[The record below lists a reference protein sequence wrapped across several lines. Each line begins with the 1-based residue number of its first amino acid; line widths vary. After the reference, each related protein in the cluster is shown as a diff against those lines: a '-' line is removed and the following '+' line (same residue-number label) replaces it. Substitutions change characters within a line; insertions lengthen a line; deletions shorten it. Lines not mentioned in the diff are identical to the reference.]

1 MIFYYSFKNCNNDIF
16 YDALSKKFPIAKLE
30 IHEVNFVNGEVYL
43 NSPNN
48 ILPSDYVIL
57 NFDNDLYGS
66 EYIIHC
72 ALITSLLSHLIENII
87 IYMPYIPYELQS
99 EYKKNS
105 SVGFDIFKSLF
116 DKNYIKKIVTIDSH
130 ISSISSKFAN
140 TNVANISLMEDLITK
155 NIKIFKNSIIVL
167 PDKGARNRYEHLL
180 QKFSLRYIV
189 LEKSRDF
196 GGNVKIKNNIDTN
209 LATKDK
215 FIFLDDMMLS
225 GKTLIEVMKI
235 IPNINYCM
243 IIKNFNKNFN
253 QQFPNITL
261 IQPSTENIMEKV
273 LSNICETIII

>member
-16 YDALSKKFPIAKLE
+16 YDALSKKFQIAKLE
-30 IHEVNFVNGEVYL
+30 IHEVHFVNGEVYL

-66 EYIIHC
+66 EYIIPC
-72 ALITSLLSHLIENII
+72 ALITSLLSHLTENII

-209 LATKDK
+209 FATKNK

-261 IQPSTENIMEKV
+261 IQPYTENIMEKV

>member
-16 YDALSKKFPIAKLE
+16 YDALSKKFQIAKLE

-66 EYIIHC
+66 EYIIRC
-72 ALITSLLSHLIENII
+72 ALITSLLSHLTENII

-209 LATKDK
+209 FATKNK
-215 FIFLDDMMLS
+215 FIFLDDMVLS